1 MQKKQKRC
9 ANCTSPCTKTVLQT
23 VLFCFFVTKFIFFV
37 DIGELF
43 MYNIKYIIIRA
54 YVRTY
59 ARARIARASPAALP
73 DVNCFCRVGC
83 ENFEKREINL

>member
-54 YVRTY
+54 Y
-59 ARARIARASPAALP
+59 ARARASRTQAPQPSLTSTAS
-73 DVNCFCRVGC
+73 VG
-83 ENFEKREINL
+83 